1 MRSSLRLWRLPRDP
15 PYPTTPRPAA
25 AMLPPFVESH
35 PAPRLHSGRLNRR
48 VRQLQPEPQGVVAG
62 IAEVGIGLSLEGG
75 NLGRNLG
82 QVSCYVLD
90 GVGVVPGPRV
100 RVLAHPL
107 RIPQGWQIP

>member
-62 IAEVGIGLSLEGG
+62 IAEVGVGLALESG
-75 NLGRNLG
+75 NLGGDFG
-82 QVSCYVLD
+82 QVSGYVPD

-100 RVLAHPL
+100 RMLAHPL
-107 RIPQGWQIP
+107 RIRQRRQIP